1 MKAFALALVLFMLGL
16 AVSES
21 AFARGGHRHGRVHF
35 GFHIGVPIGWPYW
48 HYPPPYYYPH
58 YYEPRVVVVPAA
70 PTTYIERESAPE
82 VPAPHYWHWC
92 ADSNA
97 YYPYVKHCPGGWQR
111 VAPQPP
117 S

>member
-1 MKAFALALVLFMLGL
+1 MALTLTVFMLGF

-21 AFARGGHRHGRVHF
+21 AYAHGRRHGRVHF
-35 GFHIGVPIGWPYW
+35 GFHIGVPLAWPYW
-48 HYPPPYYYPH
+48 YYPPPYY
-58 YYEPRVVVVPAA
+58 YYEPRVVVVPSA
-70 PTTYIERESAPE
+70 PTTYIERESAPAA
-82 VPAPHYWHWC
+82 PAPQYWYYC